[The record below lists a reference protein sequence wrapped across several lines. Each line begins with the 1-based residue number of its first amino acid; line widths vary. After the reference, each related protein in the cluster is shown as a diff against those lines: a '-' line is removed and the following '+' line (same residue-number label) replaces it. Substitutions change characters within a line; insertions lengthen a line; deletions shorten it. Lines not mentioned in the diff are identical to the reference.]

1 MGAALKLTTWIS
13 PEEYLEGERL
23 AEVRHEY
30 VDGRVYAMAG
40 AKANHNR
47 ISVNITSRLH
57 TALSGKPCEPFT
69 TDMKTRIRWLEK
81 TIFYYPDV
89 LVCCD
94 PTDDAEEFRDR
105 PQIIFEVLSDSTAR
119 LDRWEK
125 RLAYQ
130 SIPTLVMYVLVEQ
143 KMRRLTVYRRETNWT
158 LETVEPPA
166 EALEIASLGITLT
179 LESIYERTGL

>member
-1 MGAALKLTTWIS
+1 MGAALKLSTWIS
-13 PEEYLEGERL
+13 PEDYLEGERL
-23 AEVRHEY
+23 AVDRHEY

-47 ISVNITSRLH
+47 ISLNIAGELRQ
-57 TALSGKPCEPFT
+57 ALRGQPCEPFT

-94 PTDDAEEFRDR
+94 PSDDAEEFRDR
-105 PQIIFEVLSDSTAR
+105 PRVIFEVLSESTER

-130 SIPTLVMYVLVEQ
+130 AIPTLEMYVLVEQ
-143 KMRRLTVYRRETNWT
+143 KMRRLTVYRREADWK

-166 EALEIASLGITLT
+166 EVLVLESLGIMLT
-179 LESIYERTGL
+179 LDAIYERTGH